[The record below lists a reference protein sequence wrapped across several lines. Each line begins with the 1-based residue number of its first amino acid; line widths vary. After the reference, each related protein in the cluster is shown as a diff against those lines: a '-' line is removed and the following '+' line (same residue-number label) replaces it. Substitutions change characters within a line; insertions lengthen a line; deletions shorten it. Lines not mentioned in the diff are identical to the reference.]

1 MIGIY
6 KFTNKIN
13 GHSYIGQSRNIEKR
27 MKEHYYRAFNS
38 YNENKEFSSPFYSA
52 LRKYGK
58 ENFYFEILEECQI
71 KDLNE
76 KEKYW
81 IQYYDTFHN
90 GYNATEGGDCSDMPH
105 DGENHPKHKVTEQD
119 VYFIREQYKNH
130 ILKDNVWNLF
140 KDKIGKSGFNK
151 IWNGATWQKVHM
163 DVYTKEN
170 IAFHTLVRNS
180 HPGKGNGKRLS
191 YEQIKDIK
199 QKLQTNSKEEVYE
212 EYKSLFNSKQVF
224 NNICDEKT
232 YSFIKI

>member
-13 GHSYIGQSRNIEKR
+13 GRSYIGQSRNIEKR

-38 YNENKEFSSPFYSA
+38 YSKNKEFSSPFYSA

-90 GYNATEGGDCSDMPH
+90 GYNATKGGDGETKYDHQKILEALRINPRPIEIAKLFNCSCDLVQQIAKEHQIQIINRSNEQMKKEKSKSIRQY
-105 DGENHPKHKVTEQD
+105 DKNGILINTFNSVAEAGQWCFENKKCLNYNSGV
-119 VYFIREQYKNH
+119 RSH
-130 ILKDNVWNLF
+130 I
-140 KDKIGKSGFNK
+140 
-151 IWNGATWQKVHM
+151 A
-163 DVYTKEN
+163 EC
-170 IAFHTLVRNS
+170 A
-180 HPGKGNGKRLS
+180 NGKR
-191 YEQIKDIK
+191 
-199 QKLQTNSKEEVYE
+199 
-212 EYKSLFNSKQVF
+212 
-224 NNICDEKT
+224 KT
-232 YSFIKI
+232 AYGYIWKYI

>member
-1 MIGIY
+1 
-6 KFTNKIN
+6 
-13 GHSYIGQSRNIEKR
+13 

-38 YNENKEFSSPFYSA
+38 YSKNKEFSSPFYSA

-130 ILKDNVWNLF
+130 ILKDNVWVLF

-151 IWNGATWQKVHM
+151 IWNGATWRKVHM

-191 YEQIKDIK
+191 YE
-199 QKLQTNSKEEVYE
+199 
-212 EYKSLFNSKQVF
+212 
-224 NNICDEKT
+224 
-232 YSFIKI
+232 

>member
-1 MIGIY
+1 
-6 KFTNKIN
+6 
-13 GHSYIGQSRNIEKR
+13 

-151 IWNGATWQKVHM
+151 IWNGATWRKVHM

-191 YEQIKDIK
+191 YE
-199 QKLQTNSKEEVYE
+199 
-212 EYKSLFNSKQVF
+212 
-224 NNICDEKT
+224 
-232 YSFIKI
+232 